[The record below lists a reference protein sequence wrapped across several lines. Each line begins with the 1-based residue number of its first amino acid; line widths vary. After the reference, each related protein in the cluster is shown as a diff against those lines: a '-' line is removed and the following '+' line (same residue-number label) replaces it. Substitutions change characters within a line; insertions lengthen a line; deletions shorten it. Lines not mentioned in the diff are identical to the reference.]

1 MGNFHVKTQK
11 STDFAHTFSK
21 NYIFFVFFN
30 KDYTFYTKNLF
41 IRPKNCFQSILYKER
56 CKKFGKNQF
65 SSNIFT
71 FLIVA
76 HQNFEYSLRILA
88 NFGKFSRKNSKIYGF
103 CPYVFKK
110 VVFFF
115 VFSNKDY
122 AFYTKNLFIRSKN
135 CVQSIFYNER
145 CKEFRKKQFFSKR
158 FTFLSVI
165 RQNFEYNLRILVNF
179 GKFSRKNSKSMDFAY
194 TFSKKYRFFFFVF
207 FNKDY
212 TFYTKNLFIRPKN
225 CVQSILYK
233 ERCKKF
239 RKNQF
244 FSNIFTFLS
253 VTRQNFEYNLRI
265 LANFGKFSCKNSKI
279 YGFPTYVLKKLGS
292 FLVFFNKDYTF
303 YTKNLFIRPK
313 NCFQSILYKER
324 YKKFCKNQF
333 FSNIFTFLSV
343 TLQNLEDNLRI
354 LANFGKFSRKNS
366 EIYGFRPY
374 VLKNHVFFCIF

>member
-1 MGNFHVKTQK
+1 MKTQK
-11 STDFAHTFSK
+11 STDFADTFSK

-41 IRPKNCFQSILYKER
+41 IRPKNCFQSILYNER
-56 CKKFGKNQF
+56 CKKFRKNQF

-71 FLIVA
+71 FSIVI

-88 NFGKFSRKNSKIYGF
+88 NFGKFSSRNSKIYLF
-103 CPYVFKK
+103 RQYVFKK

-122 AFYTKNLFIRSKN
+122 AFYTKNLFIWPKN
-135 CVQSIFYNER
+135 CVQIIFYNER
-145 CKEFRKKQFFSKR
+145 CKEFRKNQFFSKI

-165 RQNFEYNLRILVNF
+165 RQNFEYKIRILVNF
-179 GKFSRKNSKSMDFAY
+179 GKFSRKNSKIYGFRPY
-194 TFSKKYRFFFFVF
+194 VFKKLQVFFFVY

-212 TFYTKNLFIRPKN
+212 TFSTKNLFIRPKN

-244 FSNIFTFLS
+244 SSNIFTFLS

-265 LANFGKFSCKNSKI
+265 LANIGI
-279 YGFPTYVLKKLGS
+279 
-292 FLVFFNKDYTF
+292 
-303 YTKNLFIRPK
+303 
-313 NCFQSILYKER
+313 
-324 YKKFCKNQF
+324 
-333 FSNIFTFLSV
+333 
-343 TLQNLEDNLRI
+343 
-354 LANFGKFSRKNS
+354 FSRKNS
-366 EIYGFRPY
+366 KI
-374 VLKNHVFFCIF
+374 